1 MTRQQ
6 YWFVA
11 GATAVAAVTAAIILC
26 VTAPPP
32 DPRELARVVSTATQI
47 ECDVDI
53 REEFGPRF
61 QITLTGEDQL
71 KRLGAALEFSGQPE
85 RRGIGF
91 TSDMGTIS
99 LRVKTDSG
107 AQSEFI
113 LGGGLG
119 IEFGSHSSPFNYCI
133 DLASSAF
140 YNELR
145 RAIEAQ
151 RESARKT
158 GSDGRPR
165 DEAEKGS
172 GKGEGEKRCQE
183 RMALNES

>member
-6 YWFVA
+6 YLFVA
-11 GATAVAAVTAAIILC
+11 GATAVAAVIGAIILL

-32 DPRELARVVSTATQI
+32 DPRELARFVSTATQI
-47 ECDVDI
+47 ECDVDF

-71 KRLGAALEFSGQPE
+71 KRLGAALEFSGQLR

-91 TSDMGTIS
+91 KGNAGSIS

-107 AQSEFI
+107 AQWEFM
-113 LGGGLG
+113 LQGDRG
-119 IEFGSHSSPFNYCI
+119 IEFGSYPWPFNYTV
-133 DLASSAF
+133 DLASRAF
-140 YNELR
+140 FDELR

-158 GSDGRPR
+158 S
-165 DEAEKGS
+165 E
-172 GKGEGEKRCQE
+172 
-183 RMALNES
+183 